1 MRDACR
7 ESDGLGDPRT
17 EAEGELA
24 VARLHLDADDASHA
38 AIHVAQALHY
48 DPSFEDC
55 YALIDALAARAAD
68 TDELVGWFTIGE
80 PLYIGGAAAMAAL
93 RARAGQFGGAVD
105 LLGVITAGE
114 PERPWSAA
122 PWFGPRLAERVSPG
136 VIAHAVGRFNT
147 KLGDPAAPETAQLFA
162 PWLELARAAA
172 ARPGITAQPL
182 AVLSGLARR
191 IGPVDEAIAWCE
203 RAEALDAAG
212 VAEGEHRVGA
222 VMLGFALRSA
232 ERPGEAIEAWRRALA
247 LDPDNIDLYIDV
259 AETCMRQQDHEQAVT
274 WAERAARRDP
284 AHLKPKAVR
293 LAALHA
299 LSDYTD
305 NASLSGLQELAKQN
319 PDHFYPRRLI
329 AEARRARSW
338 IGGVPW
344 PTEATGRLL
353 DHMLAGRLPS
363 QAPYSDAPTISVTG
377 LESPSPT
384 SVLRSCFPQVE
395 LEVGDARELAPTPE
409 PLSADVRSPT
419 VAATVTVAVAVTA
432 SANGT
437 AFGAP
442 IWAYHGTAV
451 AASVPAPG
459 EDAVRRLR
467 AVAESGNWNDPL
479 GAHDRA
485 AELRGLSEGDI
496 LGLVAHIPLPSDE
509 AWRERWGGAPAY
521 WARLA
526 QAWACLGALYLDEEE
541 PWHGSKRRSLLL
553 RLLFGPEDWCVDAA
567 AFALYT
573 TALLHPDRRS
583 DVNAALGARYLHA
596 SLALGRRPA
605 ELHLPLAHVLLAC
618 ADMDPQLVAYARG
631 LLAWQRAVDRD
642 DGRAGPPPRPS
653 DQEVRRRAE
662 RLLAVCRGGTPAA
675 PAAAP
680 RSRIFRKGFVRK
692 AS

>member
-24 VARLHLDADDASHA
+24 VARLHLDADDARHA

-55 YALIDALAARAAD
+55 YALIEVLAARAAD
-68 TDELVGWFTIGE
+68 TEELVGWFSIGE

-147 KLGDPAAPETAQLFA
+147 KLGDPAAPETARLFA
-162 PWLELARAAA
+162 PWLELARAVA

-191 IGPVDEAIAWCE
+191 VGPVDEAIAWCE

-232 ERPGEAIEAWRRALA
+232 ERPAEAIEAWRRALA

-259 AETCMRQQDHEQAVT
+259 AETCMRQQDHEQAVA

-305 NASLSGLQELAKQN
+305 NASLAGLQELAKRN
-319 PDHFYPRRLI
+319 PDHFYPKRLI

-338 IGGVPW
+338 IGGAPW
-344 PTEATGRLL
+344 PTEATSRLL

-384 SVLRSCFPQVE
+384 TVLRSCFPLLE
-395 LEVGDARELAPTPE
+395 IEVGDAREPAPMPE
-409 PLSADVRSPT
+409 PLSVDARS
-419 VAATVTVAVAVTA
+419 VTA
-432 SANGT
+432 AGA

-442 IWAYHGTAV
+442 IWAYQGTDVTLSA
-451 AASVPAPG
+451 PEPG

-485 AELRGLSEGDI
+485 AELRGLSESDI
-496 LGLVAHIPLPSDE
+496 LGLVAHIPLPGDE
-509 AWRERWGGAPAY
+509 SWRERWAAGPAY

-526 QAWACLGALYLDEEE
+526 QAWACLGALYLDDEE
-541 PWHGSKRRSLLL
+541 PWHGSKRRSILL

-573 TALLHPDRRS
+573 TALLHPDRRP
-583 DVNAALGARYLHA
+583 DVNAALGARYLHT
-596 SLALGRRPA
+596 SLALGRRPV
-605 ELHLPLAHVLLAC
+605 ELHLPLAHILLAC
-618 ADMDPQLVAYARG
+618 PDMDPQLVAYARG
-631 LLAWQRAVDRD
+631 LLAWQRAADRD
-642 DGRAGPPPRPS
+642 DARVGPPPRPS
-653 DQEVRRRAE
+653 DQDVRRWAE
-662 RLLAVCRGGTPAA
+662 RLLAVCRTGSGAA
-675 PAAAP
+675 PAVAS

-692 AS
+692 GS